1 MTAPMT
7 ARLAPLAALLAL
19 SGSALAEAP
28 DPVAVTVTDKGCE
41 PASLTVPAGKSVFRI
56 RNQSRRVLEWEIL
69 QGTLIVEERE
79 NIIPGFVQTLTATLQ
94 PGTYAMTCGLLS
106 NPKGTLTV
114 LAAAGTEAA
123 GGPPDPM
130 ALVGPLA
137 AYKHYVA
144 GQVGLFVERTR
155 AFTEAVKAGRIAE
168 AKALYATARQPYE
181 RIEPVASLFNDLDKS
196 MDVRADD
203 FEQKE
208 ADPGFIGFHRIEK
221 GLWADHSTEGLGPHA
236 DRLMAD
242 AEELKRR
249 ITDLTIPP
257 AKMVGGAAGLIE
269 EVAATKISGEEDRYS
284 RTDLSDFH
292 ANVEGSRKIYDLL
305 RPLVER
311 QDPDF
316 VARTDRN
323 FARVEALLTKYRSED
338 GSFAP
343 YDRLSD
349 RDRQALKGPITVLA
363 EDLSTLRGKLGL
375 D

>member
-1 MTAPMT
+1 MPPR
-7 ARLAPLAALLAL
+7 RLPALAALLAL
-19 SGSALAEAP
+19 PGGALAEAP
-28 DPVAVTVTDKGCE
+28 PPVAVTVTDKGCE

-69 QGTLIVEERE
+69 QGTMIVEERE
-79 NIIPGFVQTLTATLQ
+79 NIVPGFVQTLSATLQ
-94 PGTYAMTCGLLS
+94 PGSYQMTCGLLS

-114 LAAAGTEAA
+114 LAAAETAP
-123 GGPPDPM
+123 GGPPDPL

-137 AYKHYVA
+137 AYKHYVST
-144 GQVGLFVERTR
+144 QVDTFVARTR
-155 AFTEAVKAGRIAE
+155 AFAEAVKAGRLAE
-168 AKALYATARQPYE
+168 AKALYAAARQPYE

-203 FEQKE
+203 FEHKE

-221 GLWADHSTEGLGPHA
+221 GLWADNSTEELGPHA
-236 DRLMAD
+236 DKLLAD
-242 AEELKRR
+242 AEELQRR
-249 ITDLTIPP
+249 VRDLTIPP

-305 RPLVER
+305 RPLVDKR
-311 QDPDF
+311 DPDL
-316 VARTDRN
+316 VARTDKN
-323 FARVEALLTKYRSED
+323 FARVDALLLKYRSED

-343 YDRLSD
+343 YDKLSE
-349 RDRQALKGPITVLA
+349 RDRQALKAPITVLA